1 MLRRKTALFA
11 LLAGCL
17 VVGLG
22 VWAFFAPLA
31 PAAPLMQETPTPDA
45 NAEAESPTRTPV
57 PNLSISDEYCLSCH
71 GQPGQTF
78 ALDNGEQLDLYVP
91 AELHQS
97 SVHGRL
103 GYACVQCHTD
113 VGEYP
118 HPPFKAA
125 DRRDVALQLNAV
137 CQRCHNHQ
145 FELAQDSVHADAQLA
160 GVREA
165 AVCVDCHTAHEV
177 RRLND
182 PQTHQL
188 LPDAH
193 TWIPERCALCHNAIY
208 QKYKESVH
216 GAALSQGNLDVPTCI
231 DCHGVHNI
239 EDPRTTYFRLR
250 SPSICAKCHTDPKI
264 MNKYGLSTQ
273 VLDTYV
279 ADFHGTTT
287 VIFEKQ
293 APDAQINTPVCYD
306 CHGIHDI
313 SKTTEPKT
321 GLQMRSNLL
330 ARCQECH
337 PDANT
342 NFPAAW
348 MSHYI
353 PSRERY
359 SLVYYV
365 DLFYKIFIPLT
376 LGGMGALV
384 LMDISRTLINRL
396 RKRAAQAAKETAEAG
411 QPLIAPQLAS
421 APVDLSEAAQEE
433 EASVEPAIEP
443 EAGQPASVEQVALA
457 PADPSETA
465 EAGGAAA
472 QPEPQRQTSQPVEE
486 IQPDIDEAGQPAS
499 TDEIMSSAPENPTD
513 EEIDSSVDSEAKN
526 G

>member
-1 MLRRKTALFA
+1 MLRRKIGLFA

-17 VVGLG
+17 AVAIG
-22 VWAFFAPLA
+22 VWAFIAPSV
-31 PAAPLMQETPTPDA
+31 PAAPFVQGTPTPETA
-45 NAEAESPTRTPV
+45 AEAENPTRTPI
-57 PNLSISDEYCLSCH
+57 PNLSISDEYCLGCH

-78 ALDNGEQLDLYVP
+78 TLENGEPLDLYVP

-125 DRRDVALQLNAV
+125 DRRDVTLQLNAA
-137 CQRCHNHQ
+137 CQRCHSHQ

-160 GVREA
+160 GEREA

-250 SPSICAKCHTDPKI
+250 SPSICAKCHTNPEI

-293 APDAQINTPVCYD
+293 APDAAINTPVCYD

-313 SKTTEPKT
+313 SKTTDPKT

-337 PDANT
+337 PDANA

-359 SLVYYV
+359 SIVYYV

-384 LMDISRTLINRL
+384 LMDITRTLLNRR
-396 RKRAAQAAKETAEAG
+396 RKRAAQTAE
-411 QPLIAPQLAS
+411 
-421 APVDLSEAAQEE
+421 EA
-433 EASVEPAIEP
+433 V
-443 EAGQPASVEQVALA
+443 EAGQPALVEQVRPA
-457 PADPSETA
+457 PADPTETA
-465 EAGGAAA
+465 ETSGTAA
-472 QPEPQRQTSQPVEE
+472 QPEAKPQVDLSAEELQVEE
-486 IQPDIDEAGQPAS
+486 TSAPAS
-499 TDEIMSSAPENPTD
+499 TEDMTTSAPENPTD
-513 EEIDSSVDSEAKN
+513 KEMDASVDSEAKN

>member
-1 MLRRKTALFA
+1 
-11 LLAGCL
+11 
-17 VVGLG
+17 
-22 VWAFFAPLA
+22 
-31 PAAPLMQETPTPDA
+31 
-45 NAEAESPTRTPV
+45 
-57 PNLSISDEYCLSCH
+57 
-71 GQPGQTF
+71 
-78 ALDNGEQLDLYVP
+78 
-91 AELHQS
+91 
-97 SVHGRL
+97 
-103 GYACVQCHTD
+103 
-113 VGEYP
+113 
-118 HPPFKAA
+118 
-125 DRRDVALQLNAV
+125 
-137 CQRCHNHQ
+137 
-145 FELAQDSVHADAQLA
+145 
-160 GVREA
+160 
-165 AVCVDCHTAHEV
+165 
-177 RRLND
+177 
-182 PQTHQL
+182 
-188 LPDAH
+188 
-193 TWIPERCALCHNAIY
+193 
-208 QKYKESVH
+208 
-216 GAALSQGNLDVPTCI
+216 
-231 DCHGVHNI
+231 
-239 EDPRTTYFRLR
+239 
-250 SPSICAKCHTDPKI
+250 
-264 MNKYGLSTQ
+264 
-273 VLDTYV
+273 
-279 ADFHGTTT
+279 
-287 VIFEKQ
+287 
-293 APDAQINTPVCYD
+293 VCYD